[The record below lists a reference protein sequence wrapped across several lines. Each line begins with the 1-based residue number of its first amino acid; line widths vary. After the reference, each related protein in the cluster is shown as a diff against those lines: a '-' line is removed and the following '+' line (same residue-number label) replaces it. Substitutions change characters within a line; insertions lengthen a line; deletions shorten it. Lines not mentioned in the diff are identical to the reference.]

1 MTSPLL
7 GVAGAVVVVDG
18 VDFSSDNVV
27 RRSATVH
34 FKESVVIAVHAL
46 RVGRLRTALTM
57 LGIVVSVSVV
67 TLVAGLSGGLNDTYR
82 VTIDVLARAVMVTPS
97 GPTTLGGNGPR
108 SLSNADV
115 EALQRDSDP
124 RVIADVVPLVNMP
137 TMMRRGG
144 TNYRANV
151 VGASSG
157 YFRLTNSLVGGTMFT
172 DEQYRDN
179 SRVVLLGPA
188 LVQSL
193 FGGDTAAALR
203 GTVLI
208 GRFSFQVIGLVGP
221 DGAGDETALMPVT
234 TARTFLF
241 GGMRTVQSI
250 GVVPVSFDAVEPA
263 IADVSRILDRQHFVK
278 SPLERDY
285 AVASAQS
292 SLAIAH
298 QLLAVLFWFTVA
310 VTGIA
315 LFVGALGLA
324 NIMLI
329 TVTERTC
336 EIGVRR
342 AVGARRGAIL
352 RQFLVESVII
362 SGLGGLVGVGAGI
375 GLALVGQHILPAL
388 VPLYGPPHLSMDAA
402 MLAFG
407 LSLLIGV
414 VAGGY
419 PAVRAARLQPWDA
432 LRS

>member
-1 MTSPLL
+1 
-7 GVAGAVVVVDG
+7 
-18 VDFSSDNVV
+18 
-27 RRSATVH
+27 
-34 FKESVVIAVHAL
+34 
-46 RVGRLRTALTM
+46 M

-82 VTIDVLARAVMVTPS
+82 VTIDVLARSVMVTPS
-97 GPTTLGGNGPR
+97 APSTLGGNGPR
-108 SLSNADV
+108 SLTNSDV
-115 EALQRDSDP
+115 EALRRDSSP
-124 RVIADVVPLVNMP
+124 SVVADIVPLVTIP
-137 TMMRRGG
+137 TMMRRG
-144 TNYRANV
+144 TSTYRATI

-157 YFRLTNSLVGGTMFT
+157 YLQLNHSMIAGTMFT

-193 FGGDTAAALR
+193 FGGDAAAALG
-203 GTVLI
+203 GTVQA
-208 GRFSFQVIGLVGP
+208 GRFTFQVIGLLGP
-221 DGAGDETALMPVT
+221 DGAGDDTALMPVT
-234 TARTFLF
+234 TARAFLF
-241 GGMRTVQSI
+241 GGMRTVQAV
-250 GVVPVSFDAVEPA
+250 GVVAANVDAVGPA
-263 IADVSRILDRQHFVK
+263 IAEINRILDKQHFVK
-278 SPLERDY
+278 SPVQRDY
-285 AVASAQS
+285 TVTSAES
-292 SLAIAH
+292 VLSIAH

-315 LFVGALGLA
+315 LFVGGLGLA

-362 SGLGGLVGVGAGI
+362 AGFGGLVGVALGI
-375 GLALVGQHILPAL
+375 GLALAGQRILPAL
-388 VPLYGPPHLSMDAA
+388 VPLYGPPHLSMEAA
-402 MLAFG
+402 LLAFG
-407 LSLLIGV
+407 LSLLIGL

-419 PAVRAARLQPWDA
+419 PALRAARLQPWDA